1 MKHILILLIFLP
13 ITASAQSLP
22 ELIREY
28 EKYCAE
34 MVNDTIE
41 VQGTIHY
48 ELVPVM
54 DGGKIDHYTYGQA
67 DTTWSKPECPE
78 FKESSWARGTVLR
91 FEPAEMVLYEVSGG
105 RIVQSEMPQKRITR
119 KYYCLVKRREV
130 DPFSEDFWE
139 WVKSREE

>member
-1 MKHILILLIFLP
+1 MKNFLILLIFLP

-34 MVNDTIE
+34 MVHDTIE

-78 FKESSWARGTVLR
+78 FKEFSWLRQTVFRL
-91 FEPAEMVLYEVSGG
+91 EPEMVLYGG
-105 RIVQSEMPQKRITR
+105 GLFQPEMPQKRITR

-130 DPFSEDFWE
+130 DPFSEHFWE
-139 WVKSREE
+139 WVKSRGE

>member
-1 MKHILILLIFLP
+1 MKHILILLILLP

-34 MVNDTIE
+34 MVQDTIE

-54 DGGKIDHYTYGQA
+54 DGGKIDYYTYGQA

-78 FKESSWARGTVLR
+78 FKEFSWARGAVLR
-91 FEPAEMVLYEVSGG
+91 FEPDDMVLYDG
-105 RIVQSEMPQKRITR
+105 RLVQSEIRQKRITR
-119 KYYCLVKRREV
+119 KHICLVKRREV
-130 DPFSEDFWE
+130 APFSEHFWE
-139 WVKSREE
+139 WVKSKSK